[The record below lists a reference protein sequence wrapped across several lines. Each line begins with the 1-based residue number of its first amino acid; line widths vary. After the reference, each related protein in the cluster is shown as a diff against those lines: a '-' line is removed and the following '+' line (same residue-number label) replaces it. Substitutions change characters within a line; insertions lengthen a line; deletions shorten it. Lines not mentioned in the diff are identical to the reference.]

1 MDLKI
6 EYVDINSIKP
16 YEKNARQ
23 HAKLDVDAIV
33 RSIEEFGF
41 NDPIGVWNDTIIEG
55 HGRLMAAKQIGMDKV
70 PVIRLNNLT
79 DEQRKAYALAH
90 NKTAELSS
98 WDFDVLASELK
109 DISEIDM
116 ADFGFDLSTLVEDTE
131 IIEDEAPEPPAEPKS
146 KTGEIWVLGAH
157 RVMCGDS
164 TNPDDVAKL
173 LGGWRQTST

>member
-70 PVIRLNNLT
+70 PVSQPSCSTVKPNASG
-79 DEQRKAYALAH
+79 EV
-90 NKTAELSS
+90 NKL
-98 WDFDVLASELK
+98 
-109 DISEIDM
+109 
-116 ADFGFDLSTLVEDTE
+116 
-131 IIEDEAPEPPAEPKS
+131 
-146 KTGEIWVLGAH
+146 
-157 RVMCGDS
+157 
-164 TNPDDVAKL
+164 
-173 LGGWRQTST
+173 